1 MSVLAYDL
9 GAGSGRAILGHLNDR
24 GMETREIHRFK
35 NEPVKVGERMHWDI
49 LRLHHEV
56 LQGLTLV
63 KQHGEVPE
71 SLGID
76 SWGVDFGLL
85 GSGGELLGNPY
96 HYRDIQF
103 NGMMDQICQE
113 LSAKR
118 IFERTGIQ
126 FLPFNTLYQLAV
138 LKRSASPLLRE
149 AERFLM
155 IPDLLRYF
163 LTGEAVNE
171 FTNATTTQLYNP
183 MLAEWDGELLD
194 HIGVSRQCFGE
205 VVMPGTSVGQ
215 LRSSIRHELGL
226 ASIPVIAVAEHDTG
240 SAVVA
245 VPATERAF
253 AYLSCGTWSLMGT
266 ELDQPAISAE
276 SLALNFTNE
285 GGAGGTY
292 RLLKN
297 IMGLWIL
304 QESMRQWE
312 REGKGISYAALLAKA
327 EAAPPFASL
336 FDPDDD
342 LFLPAGDMTERIR
355 QYCRNT
361 GQVVPEDQGSIAR
374 AILES
379 LALKYRRVLEW
390 TEQLSGQSFH
400 GLHMVGGGIQNQLLC
415 QWTANSIGKPVW
427 AGPAEGSAI
436 GNMAVQWMA
445 SGAFKDIW
453 EARRVIRDS
462 FPVAEYEP
470 QDRSVWAEAYERF
483 MRITAAASPVSPD
496 SDSGSEV

>member
-9 GAGSGRAILGHLNDR
+9 GAGSGRALLGHLNDR
-24 GMETREIHRFK
+24 GIETSEIHRFK

-49 LRLHHEV
+49 LRLHHEL

-63 KQHGEVPE
+63 KQQGEQPE

-85 GSGGELLGNPY
+85 GSNGELLGNPY
-96 HYRDIQF
+96 HYRDTQF
-103 NGMMDQICQE
+103 NGMMDQVRQE
-113 LSAKR
+113 LSSQR

-126 FLPFNTLYQLAV
+126 FLSFNTLYQLAT
-138 LKRSASPLLRE
+138 LQRSGSPLLHE

-171 FTNATTTQLYNP
+171 FTNATTTQIYNP
-183 MLAEWDGELLD
+183 SEGQWDGELLK
-194 HIGVSRQCFGE
+194 HIRISEKLFGE
-205 VVMPGTSVGQ
+205 VVMPGTRVGQ
-215 LRSSIRHELGL
+215 LRSSICNDLGL
-226 ASIPVIAVAEHDTG
+226 SPIPVIAVAEHDTG

-245 VPATERAF
+245 VPATERSF

-266 ELDQPAISAE
+266 EIDHPAVSSQ

-285 GGAGGTY
+285 GGAGGTF

-304 QESMRQWE
+304 QESMREWDRQ
-312 REGKGISYAALLAKA
+312 GQGISYDALLAKA
-327 EAAPPFASL
+327 EQAPPFASL
-336 FDPDDD
+336 FDPDDE
-342 LFLPAGDMTERIR
+342 LFMPAGDMTARIR
-355 QYCRNT
+355 QYCRDT
-361 GQVVPEDQGSIAR
+361 GQVVPEDQGAIAR

-379 LALKYRRVLEW
+379 LALKYRRVLGW
-390 TEQLSGQSFH
+390 TEQLSGQTFN
-400 GLHMVGGGIQNQLLC
+400 GLHMVGGGIQNRLLC

-453 EARRVIRDS
+453 EARKAIRDS
-462 FPVAEYEP
+462 FPVTTYEP
-470 QDRSVWAEAYERF
+470 QDRSIWEDAYGRF
-483 MRITAAASPVSPD
+483 LRVTASSNSQA
-496 SDSGSEV
+496 GSEV

>member
-9 GAGSGRAILGHLNDR
+9 GAGSGRALLGHLDDR
-24 GMETREIHRFK
+24 GITATEVHRFK
-35 NEPVKVGERMHWDI
+35 NEPVKAGERMYWDI

-56 LQGLTLV
+56 LQGLHMV
-63 KQHGEVPE
+63 KQQGEQPG

-85 GSGGELLGNPY
+85 GHNGELLGNPY
-96 HYRDIQF
+96 HYRDGQF
-103 NGMMDQICQE
+103 NGMMEQIRNE
-113 LSAKR
+113 LTSQR

-126 FLPFNTLYQLAV
+126 FLSFNTLYQLAT
-138 LKRSASPLLRE
+138 LQRNGSPWLD
-149 AERFLM
+149 AADRFLM

-183 MLAEWDGELLD
+183 VSGQWDGELLA
-194 HIGVSRQCFGE
+194 HIGVSDQLFGDA
-205 VVMPGTSVGQ
+205 VMPGTRVGQ
-215 LRSSIRHELGL
+215 LRSSISGELGIS
-226 ASIPVIAVAEHDTG
+226 SIPVIAVAEHDTG

-245 VPATERAF
+245 VPATDRSF

-266 ELDQPAISAE
+266 EIDHPAITAE

-285 GGAGGTY
+285 GGAGGTF

-304 QESMRQWE
+304 QESMREWE
-312 REGKGISYAALLAKA
+312 RQGKGISYAELLQQA

-342 LFLPAGDMTERIR
+342 RFMPAGDMTIRIR
-355 QYCRNT
+355 QYCRDT
-361 GQVVPEDQGSIAR
+361 GQQEPQDQGAIAR
-374 AILES
+374 SILES

-390 TEQLSGQSFH
+390 TEQLSGQSFN
-400 GLHMVGGGIQNQLLC
+400 GLHMVGGGIQNKLLC
-415 QWTANSIGKPVW
+415 QWTASSIGRPVW

-436 GNMAVQWMA
+436 GNMAVQWIA

-462 FPVAEYEP
+462 FPVNEYEP
-470 QDRSVWAEAYERF
+470 KDRSIWEEAYGRF
-483 MRITAAASPVSPD
+483 LRVTD
-496 SDSGSEV
+496 SSKSQAGSEV

>member
-9 GAGSGRAILGHLNDR
+9 GAGSGRALLGHLNDR
-24 GMETREIHRFK
+24 GIETSEIHRFK

-49 LRLHHEV
+49 LRLHHEL
-56 LQGLTLV
+56 LQGLTIV
-63 KQHGEVPE
+63 KQRGEQPE

-85 GSGGELLGNPY
+85 GSHGELLGNPY
-96 HYRDIQF
+96 HYRDTQF
-103 NGMMDQICQE
+103 NGMMDQVRQE
-113 LSAKR
+113 LSSQR

-126 FLPFNTLYQLAV
+126 FLGFNTLYQLAT
-138 LKRSASPLLRE
+138 LERSGSPLIHE

-183 MLAEWDGELLD
+183 SAGQWDRELLA
-194 HIGVSRQCFGE
+194 HIRISEKLFGE
-205 VVMPGTSVGQ
+205 AVMPGTRVGQ
-215 LRSSIRHELGL
+215 LRSSICTDLGL
-226 ASIPVIAVAEHDTG
+226 SPIPVIAVAEHDTG

-245 VPATERAF
+245 VPATERSF

-266 ELDQPAISAE
+266 EIDQPAISSQ

-285 GGAGGTY
+285 GGAGGTF

-304 QESMRQWE
+304 QESMREWE
-312 REGKGISYAALLAKA
+312 RQGQGISYDALLAKA
-327 EAAPPFASL
+327 EKAAPFASL
-336 FDPDDD
+336 FDPDDE
-342 LFLPAGDMTERIR
+342 LFMPAGDMTTRIR
-355 QYCRNT
+355 QYCRGT
-361 GQVVPEDQGSIAR
+361 GQVVPEDQGAIAR

-379 LALKYRRVLEW
+379 LALKYRRVLGW
-390 TEQLSGQSFH
+390 TEQLSGQTFN
-400 GLHMVGGGIQNQLLC
+400 GLHMVGGGIQNRLLC
-415 QWTANSIGKPVW
+415 QWTASSIGKPVW

-445 SGAFKDIW
+445 SGAFKNIW
-453 EARRVIRDS
+453 EARRTIRDS
-462 FPVAEYEP
+462 FPVTAYEP
-470 QDRSVWAEAYERF
+470 QDRSIWEDAYGRF
-483 MRITAAASPVSPD
+483 LRLTASSTSQA
-496 SDSGSEV
+496 GSEV

>member
-9 GAGSGRAILGHLNDR
+9 GAGSGRALLGHLNDR
-24 GMETREIHRFK
+24 GIETSEIHRFK

-49 LRLHHEV
+49 LRLHHEL

-63 KQHGEVPE
+63 KQQGEKPE

-85 GSGGELLGNPY
+85 GSNGELLGNPY
-96 HYRDIQF
+96 HYRDTQF
-103 NGMMDQICQE
+103 NGMMDQVRQE
-113 LSAKR
+113 LSSQR

-126 FLPFNTLYQLAV
+126 FLSFNTLYQLAT
-138 LKRSASPLLRE
+138 LQRSGSPLLHE

-183 MLAEWDGELLD
+183 SAGQWDSELLA
-194 HIGVSRQCFGE
+194 HIRISEKLFGE
-205 VVMPGTSVGQ
+205 AVLPGTRVGQ
-215 LRSSIRHELGL
+215 LRSSICNDLGL
-226 ASIPVIAVAEHDTG
+226 SPIPVIAVAEHDTG

-245 VPATERAF
+245 VPATERSF

-266 ELDQPAISAE
+266 EIDHPAISSQ

-285 GGAGGTY
+285 GGAGGTF

-304 QESMRQWE
+304 QESMREWDRQ
-312 REGKGISYAALLAKA
+312 GQGISYDVLLAKA
-327 EAAPPFASL
+327 EQAPPFASL
-336 FDPDDD
+336 FDPDDE
-342 LFLPAGDMTERIR
+342 LFMPAGDMTKRIR
-355 QYCRNT
+355 QYCRDT
-361 GQVVPEDQGSIAR
+361 GQVVPEDQGAIAR

-390 TEQLSGQSFH
+390 TEQLSGQMFN
-400 GLHMVGGGIQNQLLC
+400 GLHMVGGGIQNRLLC

-453 EARRVIRDS
+453 EARKAIRDS
-462 FPVAEYEP
+462 FPVTTYEP
-470 QDRSVWAEAYERF
+470 QDKSIWEDAYGRF
-483 MRITAAASPVSPD
+483 LRVTASSNSQA
-496 SDSGSEV
+496 GSEV

>member
-1 MSVLAYDL
+1 MLAYDL
-9 GAGSGRAILGHLNDR
+9 GAGSGRALLGHLNDR
-24 GMETREIHRFK
+24 GMETVEIHRFK
-35 NEPVKVGERMHWDI
+35 NEPVKVGDRMHWDI

-56 LQGLTLV
+56 LEGLNLV
-63 KQHGEVPE
+63 KQKGEQPE

-85 GSGGELLGNPY
+85 GRNGELLGNPY
-96 HYRDIQF
+96 HYRDVQF
-103 NGMMDQICQE
+103 NGMMDQVRKE
-113 LSAKR
+113 LTSQR

-126 FLPFNTLYQLAV
+126 FLSFNTLYQLAT
-138 LKRSASPLLRE
+138 LQRSGSPHLNE

-183 MLAEWDGELLD
+183 STGNWDRELLA
-194 HIGVSRQCFGE
+194 HIEISENLFGE
-205 VVMPGTSVGQ
+205 AVMPGTRVGQ
-215 LRSSIRHELGL
+215 LRSSIRNELGL
-226 ASIPVIAVAEHDTG
+226 SAIPVIAVAEHDTG

-245 VPATERAF
+245 VPASERSF

-266 ELDQPAISAE
+266 EIDHPAISSE

-285 GGAGGTY
+285 GGAGGTF

-304 QESMRQWE
+304 QESMREWE
-312 REGKGISYAALLAKA
+312 RQGQGISYAELLTKA
-327 EAAPPFASL
+327 ELATPFASL
-336 FDPDDD
+336 FDPDDE
-342 LFLPAGDMTERIR
+342 LFMPAGDMISRIR

-361 GQVVPEDQGSIAR
+361 GQTEPQDQGAIAR
-374 AILES
+374 SILES

-390 TEQLSGQSFH
+390 TEQLSRQSFN
-400 GLHMVGGGIQNQLLC
+400 GLHMVGGGIQNRLLC

-445 SGAFKDIW
+445 SGDFKDIW
-453 EARRVIRDS
+453 EARKVIRDS
-462 FPVAEYEP
+462 FPVTEYEP
-470 QDRSVWAEAYERF
+470 QDKPIWEEAYGRF
-483 MRITAAASPVSPD
+483 LRMTAASTPQA
-496 SDSGSEV
+496 GSEV

>member
-9 GAGSGRAILGHLNDR
+9 GAGSGRALLGHLNDR
-24 GMETREIHRFK
+24 GIETSEIHRFK

-49 LRLHHEV
+49 LRLHHEL

-63 KQHGEVPE
+63 KQQGEQPE

-85 GSGGELLGNPY
+85 GSNGELLGNPY
-96 HYRDIQF
+96 HYRDTQF
-103 NGMMDQICQE
+103 NGMMDQVRQE
-113 LSAKR
+113 LSSQR

-126 FLPFNTLYQLAV
+126 FLSFNTLYQLAT
-138 LKRSASPLLRE
+138 LQRSGSPLLHE

-183 MLAEWDGELLD
+183 SEGQWDGELLK
-194 HIGVSRQCFGE
+194 HIRISEKLFGE
-205 VVMPGTSVGQ
+205 AVMPGTRVGQ
-215 LRSSIRHELGL
+215 LRSSICNDLGL
-226 ASIPVIAVAEHDTG
+226 SPIPVIAVAEHDTG

-245 VPATERAF
+245 VPATERSF

-266 ELDQPAISAE
+266 EIDHPAISAE

-285 GGAGGTY
+285 GGAGGTF

-304 QESMRQWE
+304 QESMREWE
-312 REGKGISYAALLAKA
+312 RQGQGISYNALLAKA
-327 EAAPPFASL
+327 EQAPPFASL
-336 FDPDDD
+336 FDPDDE
-342 LFLPAGDMTERIR
+342 LFMPAGDMTTRIR
-355 QYCRNT
+355 QYCRDT
-361 GQVVPEDQGSIAR
+361 GQVVPTDQGAIAR

-379 LALKYRRVLEW
+379 LALKYRRVLGW
-390 TEQLSGQSFH
+390 TEQLSGQSFN
-400 GLHMVGGGIQNQLLC
+400 GLHMVGGGIQNRLLC

-453 EARRVIRDS
+453 EARKAIRDS
-462 FPVAEYEP
+462 FPVTAYEP
-470 QDRSVWAEAYERF
+470 QDGAIWEEAYGRF
-483 MRITAAASPVSPD
+483 LRVTASATSQA
-496 SDSGSEV
+496 GSEM

>member
-9 GAGSGRAILGHLNDR
+9 GASSGRALLGHLNDR
-24 GMETREIHRFK
+24 GIETLEIHRFK

-49 LRLHHEV
+49 LRLHHE
-56 LQGLTLV
+56 LLTGLNLV
-63 KQHGEVPE
+63 KQSGEQPE
-71 SLGID
+71 SLAID
-76 SWGVDFGLL
+76 SWAVDYGLL
-85 GSGGELLGNPY
+85 GSNGELLGNPY
-96 HYRDIQF
+96 HYRDAQF
-103 NGMMDQICQE
+103 SGMMERVQE
-113 LSAKR
+113 ELTPEA

-126 FLPFNTLYQLAV
+126 FLSFNTIYQLAT
-138 LKRSASPLLRE
+138 LRRHHSPLLNE

-183 MLAEWDGELLD
+183 TKGQWDRELLA
-194 HIGVSRQCFGE
+194 HIGISDKLFGE
-205 VVMPGTSVGQ
+205 VVMPGTRIGQ
-215 LRSSIRHELGL
+215 VRNSICSDLGIS
-226 ASIPVIAVAEHDTG
+226 AIPVIAVAEHDTG

-245 VPATERAF
+245 VPATERSF

-266 ELDQPAISAE
+266 EIDQPAISAE

-285 GGAGGTY
+285 GGTGGTF

-304 QESMRQWE
+304 QECMREWE
-312 REGKGISYAALLAKA
+312 RQGQAISYAELLAKA
-327 EAAPPFASL
+327 ERSTPFASL

-342 LFLPAGDMTERIR
+342 LFLAAGDMTTRI
-355 QYCRNT
+355 QKYCRDT
-361 GQVVPEDQGSIAR
+361 GQAQPQDQGAIAR
-374 AILES
+374 SILES
-379 LALKYRRVLEW
+379 LALKYRRVLGW
-390 TEQLSGQSFH
+390 TEQLSKQSFN
-400 GLHMVGGGIQNQLLC
+400 GLHMVGGGIQNRLLC

-453 EARRVIRDS
+453 EARRAIRDS
-462 FPVAEYEP
+462 FPITTYEP
-470 QDRSVWAEAYERF
+470 QDRTTWEEAYGRF
-483 MRITAAASPVSPD
+483 IRITD
-496 SDSGSEV
+496 SFRAQAESEV

>member
-9 GAGSGRAILGHLNDR
+9 GAGSGRAILGHLTDQ
-24 GMETREIHRFK
+24 EIQIREIHRFK
-35 NEPVKVGERMHWDI
+35 NEPVKAGERMHWDI
-49 LRLHHEV
+49 LRLHHEII
-56 LQGLTLV
+56 QGLSLV
-63 KQHGEVPE
+63 KQQGESPD

-85 GSGGELLGNPY
+85 GSNGELLGNPY
-96 HYRDIQF
+96 HYRDTQF
-103 NGMMDQICQE
+103 NGVMDRICQE
-113 LSAKR
+113 LSRKK

-126 FLPFNTLYQLAV
+126 FLPFNTLYQLAA
-138 LKRSASPLLRE
+138 LTHRASPLLRE

-183 MLAEWDGELLD
+183 VLGRWDHELLA
-194 HIGVSRQCFGE
+194 HIGASDRWFGE
-205 VVMPGTSVGQ
+205 VVLPGTAVGQ
-215 LRSSIRHELGL
+215 LRNSVSQELGL

-245 VPATERAF
+245 VPATERSF

-266 ELDQPAISAE
+266 ELEQPVINAE
-276 SLALNFTNE
+276 SLELNFTNE
-285 GGAGGTY
+285 GGVGGTY

-304 QESMRQWE
+304 QECMRQWE
-312 REGKGISYAALLAKA
+312 RDGQGISYAALLAEA
-327 EAAPPFASL
+327 ETAPPFVSL

-342 LFLPAGDMTERIR
+342 LFLPAGDMVDRIR
-355 QYCRNT
+355 QYCRKT
-361 GQVVPEDQGSIAR
+361 GQRVPEDQGSVAR

-379 LALKYRRVLEW
+379 LVLKYRRVLEW
-390 TEQLSGQSFH
+390 TEQLSGQSFS
-400 GLHMVGGGIQNQLLC
+400 GLHMVGGGIQNHLLC

-436 GNMAVQWMA
+436 GNMAVQWIA

-453 EARRVIRDS
+453 EARKAIRNS
-462 FPVAEYEP
+462 FPVKEYEP
-470 QDRSVWAEAYERF
+470 QDRSEWAEAYGRF
-483 MRITAAASPVSPD
+483 LQISAASPSLH
-496 SDSGSEV
+496 SGSEV

>member
-9 GAGSGRAILGHLNDR
+9 GAGSGRALLGHLNDR
-24 GMETREIHRFK
+24 GIETSEIHRFK

-49 LRLHHEV
+49 LRLHHEL

-63 KQHGEVPE
+63 KQQGEKPE

-85 GSGGELLGNPY
+85 GSNGELLGNPY
-96 HYRDIQF
+96 HYRDTQF
-103 NGMMDQICQE
+103 NGMMDQVRQE
-113 LSAKR
+113 LSSQR

-126 FLPFNTLYQLAV
+126 FLSFNTLYQLAT
-138 LKRSASPLLRE
+138 LQRSRSPLLHE

-183 MLAEWDGELLD
+183 SAGQWDSELLA
-194 HIGVSRQCFGE
+194 HIRISEKLFGE
-205 VVMPGTSVGQ
+205 AVLPGTRVGQ
-215 LRSSIRHELGL
+215 LRSSICNDLGL
-226 ASIPVIAVAEHDTG
+226 SPIPVIAVAEHDTG

-245 VPATERAF
+245 VPATERSF

-266 ELDQPAISAE
+266 EIDHPAISTE

-285 GGAGGTY
+285 GGAGGTS

-304 QESMRQWE
+304 QESMREWDRQ
-312 REGKGISYAALLAKA
+312 GQGISYDALLAKA
-327 EAAPPFASL
+327 EQAPPFASL
-336 FDPDDD
+336 FDPDDE
-342 LFLPAGDMTERIR
+342 LFMPAGDMTTRIR
-355 QYCRNT
+355 QYCRVT
-361 GQVVPEDQGSIAR
+361 GQVVPEDQGAIAR

-390 TEQLSGQSFH
+390 TEQLSAQTFN
-400 GLHMVGGGIQNQLLC
+400 GLHMVGGGIQNRLLC

-453 EARRVIRDS
+453 EARKAIRDS
-462 FPVAEYEP
+462 FSVTAYEP
-470 QDRSVWAEAYERF
+470 QDRSIWEDAYGRF
-483 MRITAAASPVSPD
+483 LRVTASSNSQA
-496 SDSGSEV
+496 GSEV

>member
-9 GAGSGRAILGHLNDR
+9 GAGSGRALLGHLNDR
-24 GMETREIHRFK
+24 GIETSEIHRFK
-35 NEPVKVGERMHWDI
+35 NEPVKIGERMHWDI
-49 LRLHHEV
+49 LRLHHEL

-63 KQHGEVPE
+63 KQQGEQPE

-85 GSGGELLGNPY
+85 GSNGELLGNPY
-96 HYRDIQF
+96 HYRDTQF
-103 NGMMDQICQE
+103 NGMMDQVRQE
-113 LSAKR
+113 LSSQR

-126 FLPFNTLYQLAV
+126 FLSFNTLYQLAT
-138 LKRSASPLLRE
+138 LQRSGSPLLHE

-183 MLAEWDGELLD
+183 SAGQWDSELLA
-194 HIGVSRQCFGE
+194 HIRISEKLFGE
-205 VVMPGTSVGQ
+205 AVLPGTRVGQ
-215 LRSSIRHELGL
+215 LRSSICNDLGL
-226 ASIPVIAVAEHDTG
+226 SPIPVIAVAEHDTG

-245 VPATERAF
+245 VPATERSF

-266 ELDQPAISAE
+266 EIDHPAISSQ

-285 GGAGGTY
+285 GGAGGTF

-304 QESMRQWE
+304 QESMREWDRQ
-312 REGKGISYAALLAKA
+312 GQGISYDALLAQA
-327 EAAPPFASL
+327 EQAPPFASL
-336 FDPDDD
+336 FDPDDE
-342 LFLPAGDMTERIR
+342 LFMPAGDMTTRIR
-355 QYCRNT
+355 QYCRDK
-361 GQVVPEDQGSIAR
+361 GQVVPEEQGAIAR

-390 TEQLSGQSFH
+390 TEQLSGQAFN
-400 GLHMVGGGIQNQLLC
+400 GLHMVGGGIQNRLLC

-453 EARRVIRDS
+453 EARKAIRDS
-462 FPVAEYEP
+462 FPVTVYEP
-470 QDRSVWAEAYERF
+470 QDGSIWEDAYGRF
-483 MRITAAASPVSPD
+483 LRVTASSNSQA
-496 SDSGSEV
+496 GSEV

>member
-9 GAGSGRAILGHLNDR
+9 GAGSGRALLGHLNDR
-24 GMETREIHRFK
+24 GMETLEIHRFK
-35 NEPVKVGERMHWDI
+35 NEPVKVGERLHWDI
-49 LRLHHEV
+49 LRLHHE
-56 LQGLTLV
+56 LLEGLNLV
-63 KQHGEVPE
+63 KQKGEQPE

-76 SWGVDFGLL
+76 SWAVDFGLL
-85 GSGGELLGNPY
+85 GSHGELLGNPY
-96 HYRDIQF
+96 HYRDAQF
-103 NGMMDQICQE
+103 NGMMDQVRKE
-113 LSAKR
+113 LTSQR

-126 FLPFNTLYQLAV
+126 FLSFNTLYQLAT
-138 LKRSASPLLRE
+138 LKRSGSPMLNE

-183 MLAEWDGELLD
+183 TIGHWDGELLA
-194 HIGVSRQCFGE
+194 HIGISETLFGE
-205 VVMPGTSVGQ
+205 AVMPGTQVGQ
-215 LRSSIRHELGL
+215 LRSSICSDLGL
-226 ASIPVIAVAEHDTG
+226 SAIPVIAVAEHDTG

-245 VPATERAF
+245 VPATERSF

-266 ELDQPAISAE
+266 EIDHPAISSE

-285 GGAGGTY
+285 GGAGGTF

-304 QESMRQWE
+304 QECMREWE
-312 REGKGISYAALLAKA
+312 RKGQGISYAELLSRA
-327 EAAPPFASL
+327 ELAPPFASL

-342 LFLPAGDMTERIR
+342 RFMPAGDMTSRIQ
-355 QYCRNT
+355 QYCRDT
-361 GQVVPEDQGSIAR
+361 GQAEPQDQGAIAR
-374 AILES
+374 SILES

-390 TEQLSGQSFH
+390 TEQLSRQSFN
-400 GLHMVGGGIQNQLLC
+400 GLHMVGGGIQNRLLC

-453 EARRVIRDS
+453 EARKVIRDS
-462 FPVAEYEP
+462 FPVTDYEP
-470 QDRSVWAEAYERF
+470 KNRPIWEEAYGRF
-483 MRITAAASPVSPD
+483 LRLTASPKSQA
-496 SDSGSEV
+496 GSEV

>member
-9 GAGSGRAILGHLNDR
+9 GAGSGRALLGQLNDR
-24 GMETREIHRFK
+24 GIETSEIHRFK

-49 LRLHHEV
+49 LRLHHEL

-63 KQHGEVPE
+63 KQQGEKPE

-85 GSGGELLGNPY
+85 GSNGELLGNPY
-96 HYRDIQF
+96 HYRDTQF
-103 NGMMDQICQE
+103 NGMMDQVRQE
-113 LSAKR
+113 LSSQR

-126 FLPFNTLYQLAV
+126 FLSFNTLYQLAT
-138 LKRSASPLLRE
+138 LQRSGSPLLHE

-183 MLAEWDGELLD
+183 SAGQWDSELLA
-194 HIGVSRQCFGE
+194 HIRISEKLFGE
-205 VVMPGTSVGQ
+205 AVLPGTRVGQ
-215 LRSSIRHELGL
+215 LRSSICNELGL
-226 ASIPVIAVAEHDTG
+226 SPIPVIAVAEHDTG

-245 VPATERAF
+245 VPATERSF

-266 ELDQPAISAE
+266 EIDHPAISSQ

-285 GGAGGTY
+285 GGAGGTF

-304 QESMRQWE
+304 QESMREWE
-312 REGKGISYAALLAKA
+312 RQGQGISYDALLAKA
-327 EAAPPFASL
+327 EQAPPFASL
-336 FDPDDD
+336 FDPDDE
-342 LFLPAGDMTERIR
+342 LFMPAGDMTKRIR
-355 QYCRNT
+355 QYCRDT
-361 GQVVPEDQGSIAR
+361 GQVVPEDQGAIAR

-390 TEQLSGQSFH
+390 TEQLSGQTFN
-400 GLHMVGGGIQNQLLC
+400 GLHMVGGGIQNRLLC

-453 EARRVIRDS
+453 EARKAIRDS
-462 FPVAEYEP
+462 FPVTTYEP
-470 QDRSVWAEAYERF
+470 QDRSIWEDAYGRF
-483 MRITAAASPVSPD
+483 LRVTASSNSQA
-496 SDSGSEV
+496 GSEV

>member
-9 GAGSGRAILGHLNDR
+9 GAGSGRALLGHLNDR
-24 GMETREIHRFK
+24 GIETSEIHRFK

-49 LRLHHEV
+49 LRLHHEL

-63 KQHGEVPE
+63 KQQGEKPE

-85 GSGGELLGNPY
+85 GSNGELLGNPY
-96 HYRDIQF
+96 HYRDTQF
-103 NGMMDQICQE
+103 NGMMDQVRQE
-113 LSAKR
+113 LSSQR

-126 FLPFNTLYQLAV
+126 FLSFNTLYQLAT
-138 LKRSASPLLRE
+138 LQRSGSPLLHE

-183 MLAEWDGELLD
+183 SAGQWDSELLA
-194 HIGVSRQCFGE
+194 HIRISEKLFGE
-205 VVMPGTSVGQ
+205 AVLPGTRVGQ
-215 LRSSIRHELGL
+215 LRSSICNDLGL
-226 ASIPVIAVAEHDTG
+226 SPIPVIAVAEHDTG

-245 VPATERAF
+245 VPATERSF

-266 ELDQPAISAE
+266 EIDHPAISSQ

-285 GGAGGTY
+285 GGAGGTF

-304 QESMRQWE
+304 QESMREWDRQ
-312 REGKGISYAALLAKA
+312 GQGISYDVLLAKA
-327 EAAPPFASL
+327 EQAPPFASL
-336 FDPDDD
+336 FDPDDE
-342 LFLPAGDMTERIR
+342 LFMPAGDMTKRIR
-355 QYCRNT
+355 QYCRDT
-361 GQVVPEDQGSIAR
+361 GQVVPEDQGAIAR

-390 TEQLSGQSFH
+390 TEQLSGQMFN
-400 GLHMVGGGIQNQLLC
+400 GLHMVGGGIQNRLLC

-445 SGAFKDIW
+445 SGAFKEIW
-453 EARRVIRDS
+453 EARKAIRDS
-462 FPVAEYEP
+462 FPVTTYEP
-470 QDRSVWAEAYERF
+470 QDKSIWEDAYGRF
-483 MRITAAASPVSPD
+483 LRVTASSNSQA
-496 SDSGSEV
+496 GSEV

>member
-9 GAGSGRAILGHLNDR
+9 GAGSGRALLGHLNDR
-24 GMETREIHRFK
+24 GIETREIHRFK

-49 LRLHHEV
+49 LRLHHEL

-63 KQHGEVPE
+63 KQQGENPE

-85 GSGGELLGNPY
+85 GSNGELLGNPY
-96 HYRDIQF
+96 HYRDTQF
-103 NGMMDQICQE
+103 NGMMDQVRQE
-113 LSAKR
+113 LSSQR

-126 FLPFNTLYQLAV
+126 FLSFNTLYQLAT
-138 LKRSASPLLRE
+138 LQRSGSPLLHE

-183 MLAEWDGELLD
+183 SAGQWDSELLG
-194 HIGVSRQCFGE
+194 HIRISEKLFGE
-205 VVMPGTSVGQ
+205 AVLPSTRVGQ
-215 LRSSIRHELGL
+215 LRSSICNDLGL
-226 ASIPVIAVAEHDTG
+226 SPIPVIAVAEHDTG

-245 VPATERAF
+245 VPATERSF

-266 ELDQPAISAE
+266 EIDHPAISAE

-285 GGAGGTY
+285 GGAGGTF

-304 QESMRQWE
+304 QESMREWE
-312 REGKGISYAALLAKA
+312 RQGQGISYDALLAKA
-327 EAAPPFASL
+327 EQAPPFASL
-336 FDPDDD
+336 FDTDDE
-342 LFLPAGDMTERIR
+342 LFMLAGDMTTRIR
-355 QYCRNT
+355 QYCRDR
-361 GQVVPEDQGSIAR
+361 GQVVPADQGAIAR

-390 TEQLSGQSFH
+390 TEQLSGQKFN
-400 GLHMVGGGIQNQLLC
+400 GLHMVGGGIQNRLLC

-445 SGAFKDIW
+445 SGDFKDIW
-453 EARRVIRDS
+453 EARKAIRDS
-462 FPVAEYEP
+462 FPVTVYEP
-470 QDRSVWAEAYERF
+470 QDGSIWEDAYGRF
-483 MRITAAASPVSPD
+483 LRVTASSNSQA
-496 SDSGSEV
+496 GSEV

>member
-24 GMETREIHRFK
+24 GIETREIHRFK
-35 NEPVKVGERMHWDI
+35 NEPVKIGERMHWDI

-56 LQGLTLV
+56 LQGLVLV
-63 KQHGEVPE
+63 KQQGEVPE

-85 GSGGELLGNPY
+85 SGHGELLGNPY
-96 HYRDIQF
+96 HYRDTQF
-103 NGMMDQICQE
+103 SGMMDTILRE
-113 LSAKR
+113 LSAKH

-126 FLPFNTLYQLAV
+126 FLPFNTLYQLAA
-138 LKRSASPLLRE
+138 LKRSAFPLLRE
-149 AERFLM
+149 AQRFLM

-183 MLAEWDGELLD
+183 VLGHWDHELLA
-194 HIGVSRQCFGE
+194 HIGISDQWFGE
-205 VVMPGTSVGQ
+205 VVMPGTTAGQ
-215 LRSSIRHELGL
+215 LRSSIRNEFGL
-226 ASIPVIAVAEHDTG
+226 APIPVIAVAEHDTA

-245 VPATERAF
+245 VPAAERSF

-266 ELDQPAISAE
+266 ELDQPVINAK

-304 QESMRQWE
+304 QECMRQWE
-312 REGKGISYAALLAKA
+312 REGQGISYAALLAKV
-327 EAAPPFASL
+327 ETAPPFASL
-336 FDPDDD
+336 FDPDDE

-355 QYCRNT
+355 QYCRRT
-361 GQVVPEDQGSIAR
+361 GQREPDDQGSAAR

-379 LALKYRRVLEW
+379 LALKYRSVLEW
-390 TEQLSGQSFH
+390 TEELSGQSFS

-436 GNMAVQWMA
+436 GNMAVQWIA

-453 EARRVIRDS
+453 EARSAIRSS
-462 FPVAEYEP
+462 FPITEYEP
-470 QDRSVWAEAYERF
+470 QFRADWTEAYERF
-483 MRITAAASPVSPD
+483 MQITAVPPD
-496 SDSGSEV
+496 SETGSGV

>member
-9 GAGSGRAILGHLNDR
+9 GAGSGRALLGHLNDR
-24 GMETREIHRFK
+24 GIETSEIHRFK
-35 NEPVKVGERMHWDI
+35 NEPVKIGERMHWDI
-49 LRLHHEV
+49 LRLHHEL

-63 KQHGEVPE
+63 KQQGEKPE

-85 GSGGELLGNPY
+85 GSNGELLGNPY
-96 HYRDIQF
+96 HYRDTQF
-103 NGMMDQICQE
+103 NGMMDQVRQE
-113 LSAKR
+113 LSSQR

-126 FLPFNTLYQLAV
+126 FLGFNTLYQLAT
-138 LKRSASPLLRE
+138 LQRSGSPLLHE

-183 MLAEWDGELLD
+183 SAGQWDSELLA
-194 HIGVSRQCFGE
+194 HIRISEKLFGE
-205 VVMPGTSVGQ
+205 AVLPGTLVGQ
-215 LRSSIRHELGL
+215 LRSSICNDLGL
-226 ASIPVIAVAEHDTG
+226 SPIPVIAVAEHDTG

-245 VPATERAF
+245 VPATERSF

-266 ELDQPAISAE
+266 EIDHPAISSQ

-285 GGAGGTY
+285 GGAGGTF

-304 QESMRQWE
+304 QESMREWDRQ
-312 REGKGISYAALLAKA
+312 GQGISFDALLAQA
-327 EAAPPFASL
+327 EQAPPFASL
-336 FDPDDD
+336 FDPDDE
-342 LFLPAGDMTERIR
+342 LFMPAGDMTTRIR
-355 QYCRNT
+355 QYCRDT
-361 GQVVPEDQGSIAR
+361 GQVVPEDQGAIAR

-390 TEQLSGQSFH
+390 TEQLSGQTFN
-400 GLHMVGGGIQNQLLC
+400 GLHMVGGGIQNRLLC
-415 QWTANSIGKPVW
+415 QWTANSIGKQVW

-453 EARRVIRDS
+453 EARKAIRDS
-462 FPVAEYEP
+462 FPVTVYEP
-470 QDRSVWAEAYERF
+470 QDGSIWEDAYGRF
-483 MRITAAASPVSPD
+483 LRVTASSNSQA
-496 SDSGSEV
+496 GSEV

>member
-9 GAGSGRAILGHLNDR
+9 GAGSGRALLGHLNDR
-24 GMETREIHRFK
+24 GITATEVHRFK
-35 NEPVKVGERMHWDI
+35 NEPVKAGERMHWDI
-49 LRLHHEV
+49 LRLHHEL
-56 LQGLTLV
+56 LQGLQRV
-63 KQHGEVPE
+63 KQQGEHPE

-85 GSGGELLGNPY
+85 GSNGELLGNPY
-96 HYRDIQF
+96 HYRDAQF
-103 NGMMDQICQE
+103 NGMMEQVRKE
-113 LSAKR
+113 LTSRR

-126 FLPFNTLYQLAV
+126 FLSFNTLYQLAT
-138 LKRSASPLLRE
+138 LQRKGSPFLD
-149 AERFLM
+149 AADRFLM

-183 MLAEWDGELLD
+183 VSGLWDGELLA
-194 HIGVSRQCFGE
+194 HIGVSDHMFGE
-205 VVMPGTSVGQ
+205 AVMPGTRVGQ
-215 LRSSIRHELGL
+215 LRSSITGDLGIS
-226 ASIPVIAVAEHDTG
+226 AIPVIAVAEHDTG

-245 VPATERAF
+245 VPATDRSF

-266 ELDQPAISAE
+266 EIDHPAISSE

-285 GGAGGTY
+285 GGAGGTF

-304 QESMRQWE
+304 QESMREWE
-312 REGKGISYAALLAKA
+312 RQGMGISYAELLKQA
-327 EAAPPFASL
+327 ELAPPFASL

-342 LFLPAGDMTERIR
+342 LFMPAGDMTSRIR

-361 GQVVPEDQGSIAR
+361 GQQEPQNQGAIAR
-374 AILES
+374 SILES

-390 TEQLSGQSFH
+390 TEQLSGQSFN
-400 GLHMVGGGIQNQLLC
+400 GLHMVGGGIQNQVLC

-436 GNMAVQWMA
+436 GNMAVQWIA

-453 EARRVIRDS
+453 EARKVIRDS
-462 FPVAEYEP
+462 FPVSDYEP
-470 QDRSVWAEAYERF
+470 KDRPIWEEAYGRF
-483 MRITAAASPVSPD
+483 LRLTD
-496 SDSGSEV
+496 SLNSQAGSEV

>member
-9 GAGSGRAILGHLNDR
+9 GAGSGRALLGHLNDR
-24 GMETREIHRFK
+24 GIETSEIHRFK

-49 LRLHHEV
+49 LRLHHEL

-63 KQHGEVPE
+63 KQQGEAPE

-85 GSGGELLGNPY
+85 GSNGELLGNPY
-96 HYRDIQF
+96 HYRDTQF
-103 NGMMDQICQE
+103 NGMMDQVRQE
-113 LSAKR
+113 LTSQR

-126 FLPFNTLYQLAV
+126 FLSFNTLYQLAT
-138 LKRSASPLLRE
+138 LQRSGSPLLHE

-183 MLAEWDGELLD
+183 SAGQWDTELLA
-194 HIGVSRQCFGE
+194 HIRISEKLFGE
-205 VVMPGTSVGQ
+205 AVLPGTRVGQ
-215 LRSSIRHELGL
+215 LRSSICNDLGL
-226 ASIPVIAVAEHDTG
+226 SPIPVIAVAEHDTG

-245 VPATERAF
+245 VPAIERSF

-266 ELDQPAISAE
+266 EIDHPAISAE

-285 GGAGGTY
+285 GGAGGTF

-304 QESMRQWE
+304 QESMREWDRQ
-312 REGKGISYAALLAKA
+312 GQGVSYDALLAKA
-327 EAAPPFASL
+327 EQAPPFASL
-336 FDPDDD
+336 FDPDDE
-342 LFLPAGDMTERIR
+342 LFMAAGDMTTRIR
-355 QYCRNT
+355 QYCRAT
-361 GQVVPEDQGSIAR
+361 EQVVPEDQGAIAR

-379 LALKYRRVLEW
+379 LALKYRRVLES
-390 TEQLSGQSFH
+390 TEQLSGQTFN
-400 GLHMVGGGIQNQLLC
+400 GLHMVGGGIQNRLLC

-453 EARRVIRDS
+453 EARKAIRDS
-462 FPVAEYEP
+462 FPVTAYEP
-470 QDRSVWAEAYERF
+470 QDRSIWEEAYGRF
-483 MRITAAASPVSPD
+483 LRVTASANSQA
-496 SDSGSEV
+496 GSEV

>member
-1 MSVLAYDL
+1 MGVLAYDL
-9 GAGSGRAILGHLNDR
+9 GAGSGRAILGKLNDR
-24 GMETREIHRFK
+24 GIETREIHRFK

-63 KQHGEVPE
+63 KQQGEVPE

-85 GSGGELLGNPY
+85 GSNGELLGNPY
-96 HYRDIQF
+96 HYRDTQF
-103 NGMMDQICQE
+103 NGVMDRVCQE
-113 LSAKR
+113 LTAKR

-126 FLPFNTLYQLAV
+126 FLPFNTLYQLAA
-138 LKRSASPLLRE
+138 LKRGDSPLLRE
-149 AERFLM
+149 GERFLM

-183 MLAEWDGELLD
+183 LLGQWDRELLT
-194 HIGVSRQCFGE
+194 HIGVSDQYFGD
-205 VVMPGTSVGQ
+205 VVLPGTPVGQ
-215 LRSSIRHELGL
+215 LRSSIRDDIGLG
-226 ASIPVIAVAEHDTG
+226 SIPVLAVAEHDTG

-245 VPATERAF
+245 VPATERSF
-253 AYLSCGTWSLMGT
+253 VYLSCGTWSLMGT
-266 ELDQPAISAE
+266 ELDEPVIKAE

-304 QESMRQWE
+304 QECMRQWE
-312 REGKGISYAALLAKA
+312 REGQAISYASLLAKA
-327 EAAPPFASL
+327 ERAPAFTSL
-336 FDPDDD
+336 FDPDDE
-342 LFLPAGDMTERIR
+342 LFLPAGNMTERIR
-355 QYCRNT
+355 QYCQKT
-361 GQVVPEDQGSIAR
+361 GQRVPEDQGSIAR

-379 LALKYRRVLEW
+379 LALKYRRVLQW
-390 TEQLSGQSFH
+390 TEQLSDQSFS
-400 GLHMVGGGIQNQLLC
+400 GLHMVGGGIQNELLC

-436 GNMAVQWMA
+436 GNMAVQWIA

-462 FPVAEYEP
+462 FPVKEYEP
-470 QDRSVWAEAYERF
+470 QDRSTWAEAYERF
-483 MRITAAASPVSPD
+483 LRITAVLPGAET
-496 SDSGSEV
+496 GSEV

>member
-9 GAGSGRAILGHLNDR
+9 GAGSGRALLGHLNDR
-24 GMETREIHRFK
+24 GMETMEIHRFK
-35 NEPVKVGERMHWDI
+35 NEPVKAGERLHWDI
-49 LRLHHEV
+49 LRLHHE
-56 LQGLTLV
+56 LLEGLNLV
-63 KQHGEVPE
+63 KQKGEQPE

-76 SWGVDFGLL
+76 SWAVDFGLL
-85 GSGGELLGNPY
+85 GSHGELLGNPY
-96 HYRDIQF
+96 HYRDTQF
-103 NGMMDQICQE
+103 NGMMDQVRKE
-113 LSAKR
+113 LTSQR

-126 FLPFNTLYQLAV
+126 FLSFNTLYQLAT
-138 LKRSASPLLRE
+138 LKRSGSPLLNE

-183 MLAEWDGELLD
+183 TTGHWDGELLA
-194 HIGVSRQCFGE
+194 HIGISETLFGD
-205 VVMPGTSVGQ
+205 VVMPGTHVGQ
-215 LRSSIRHELGL
+215 LRSSICSDLGL
-226 ASIPVIAVAEHDTG
+226 SAIPVIAVAEHDTG

-245 VPATERAF
+245 VPATERSF

-266 ELDQPAISAE
+266 EIDHPAISSQ

-285 GGAGGTY
+285 GGAGGTF

-304 QESMRQWE
+304 QECMREWE
-312 REGKGISYAALLAKA
+312 RKGQGISYAELLSRA
-327 EAAPPFASL
+327 ELAPPFTSL
-336 FDPDDD
+336 FDPDDER
-342 LFLPAGDMTERIR
+342 FMPAGDMTSRIQ
-355 QYCRNT
+355 QYCRDT
-361 GQVVPEDQGSIAR
+361 GQAEPQDQGAIAR
-374 AILES
+374 SILES

-390 TEQLSGQSFH
+390 TEQLSRQSFN
-400 GLHMVGGGIQNQLLC
+400 GLHMVGGGIQNRLLC
-415 QWTANSIGKPVW
+415 QWTANSICKPVW

-453 EARRVIRDS
+453 EARKVIRDS
-462 FPVAEYEP
+462 FPVTDYEP
-470 QDRSVWAEAYERF
+470 KDRPIWEEAYGRF
-483 MRITAAASPVSPD
+483 LRLTASPKSQA
-496 SDSGSEV
+496 GSEV

>member
-9 GAGSGRAILGHLNDR
+9 GAGSGRALLGHLNDR
-24 GMETREIHRFK
+24 GIETSEIHRFK

-49 LRLHHEV
+49 LRLHHEL
-56 LQGLTLV
+56 LQGLTFV
-63 KQHGEVPE
+63 KQQGEKPE

-85 GSGGELLGNPY
+85 GSNGELLGNPY
-96 HYRDIQF
+96 HYRDTQF
-103 NGMMDQICQE
+103 NGMMDQVRQE
-113 LSAKR
+113 LSSQR

-126 FLPFNTLYQLAV
+126 FLSFNTLYQLAT
-138 LKRSASPLLRE
+138 LQRSGSPLLHE

-183 MLAEWDGELLD
+183 SAGQWDSELLA
-194 HIGVSRQCFGE
+194 HIRISEKLFGE
-205 VVMPGTSVGQ
+205 AVLPGTRVGQ
-215 LRSSIRHELGL
+215 LRSSICNDLGL
-226 ASIPVIAVAEHDTG
+226 SPIPVIAVAEHDTG

-245 VPATERAF
+245 VPATERSF

-266 ELDQPAISAE
+266 EIDHPAISTE

-285 GGAGGTY
+285 GGAGGTF

-304 QESMRQWE
+304 QESMREWDRQ
-312 REGKGISYAALLAKA
+312 GQGISYDALLAKA
-327 EAAPPFASL
+327 EQAPPFASL
-336 FDPDDD
+336 FDPDDE
-342 LFLPAGDMTERIR
+342 LFMPAGDMTTRIR
-355 QYCRNT
+355 QYCRDT
-361 GQVVPEDQGSIAR
+361 GQVVPEDQGAIAR

-390 TEQLSGQSFH
+390 TEQLSGQTFN
-400 GLHMVGGGIQNQLLC
+400 GLHMVGGGIQNRLLC

-453 EARRVIRDS
+453 EARKAIGDS
-462 FPVAEYEP
+462 FPVTAYEP
-470 QDRSVWAEAYERF
+470 HDRSIWEDAYGRF
-483 MRITAAASPVSPD
+483 LRVTASSNSQA
-496 SDSGSEV
+496 GSEV